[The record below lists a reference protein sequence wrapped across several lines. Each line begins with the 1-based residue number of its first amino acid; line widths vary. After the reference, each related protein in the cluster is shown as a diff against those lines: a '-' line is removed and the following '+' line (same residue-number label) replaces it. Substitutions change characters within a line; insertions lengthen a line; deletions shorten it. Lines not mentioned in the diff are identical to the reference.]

1 MSPRSNEPPSPEA
14 KERRARNRAAQ
25 LKFRKKKQEVD
36 ETRCNRIKHL
46 EGVVERMST
55 VLVDFTDGLLQQELV
70 QQSPGMMAIIQG
82 VIADILT
89 LANEA
94 GDPEQDHKARKA
106 RGKATEA
113 EYHSPKDSEHELP
126 SSNPSIKVTA
136 TPDDPTTAISPMPLA
151 DDSPINMPLF
161 EDTIM
166 PLPVVPTVYTQAN
179 YPPSTIPAPLS
190 PLLWT
195 SSLPPLSLNSFIC
208 RLTYS
213 CFKVGCLVLSRSI
226 DAPLPLSEESR
237 MFGSTLRYRER
248 DEMILRMRWLLG
260 PGKHE
265 LQTLAELPWGGRW
278 WDQEFSGSDL
288 ANYATNASMVDS
300 SAPQFLSVLGVEKQ
314 LMALGARFV
323 DNETIELDAS
333 ALAILSGNRIEPS
346 CAQPESWSFV
356 NLFPSKDSRPQINA
370 PRKAAIEIA
379 KAMTPSTT
387 PTLIPVIFPDAKLSP
402 PEDDDS
408 EPAVEVGLSSDE
420 VENST
425 SLPVSKGTE
434 GVGQEFLDS
443 VSLLRLWNTVDMK
456 FGSIMD
462 VDESAFGWRLVAG
475 MGSDIAKAFYS
486 DDSEIQQIYEKV
498 IELSVCGVQILNK
511 KGGKTKFFSIA
522 NLRVNPFI
530 SLTNFLYLPTY
541 GTLPLNMV
549 LGLNSEA
556 SKPVKAIATA
566 LWAFAASLRKEDG
579 ELTMVHGVEFGFDSN
594 FTGKVSSAGLP
605 LSVDLQDGYGS
616 CLHEAITQTM

>member
-36 ETRCNRIKHL
+36 EIRCNRIKHL
-46 EGVVERMST
+46 EGMVEKMST
-55 VLVDFTDGLLQQELV
+55 VLVDFTDGLLQQEIV
-70 QQSPGMMAIIQG
+70 QQSPGMMASIQG

-94 GDPEQDHKARKA
+94 GDPEQEPKARKA
-106 RGKATEA
+106 RGKATETDH
-113 EYHSPKDSEHELP
+113 HSLKDSEQELR

-136 TPDDPTTAISPMPLA
+136 IPDDPTTAISPIPLA

-161 EDTIM
+161 EDTIV
-166 PLPVVPTVYTQAN
+166 PLPVVPTVYTKAN
-179 YPPSTIPAPLS
+179 YPPSTVPAPLS

-288 ANYATNASMVDS
+288 ANYATNAAMVDS

-333 ALAILSGNRIEPS
+333 ALAILSGNRLEPS

-356 NLFPSKDSRPQINA
+356 NLFPSKDSRPQIDA
-370 PRKAAIEIA
+370 PRVRVSLNLLIMNLTKIAKLSTKRISVELELSSPCPLSLSVELPGDEPFPFLLFVALHKKKAAMEIA
-379 KAMTPSTT
+379 RAMTPSTA
-387 PTLIPVIFPDAKLSP
+387 PMLIPATFPNAKLFP

-408 EPAVEVGLSSDE
+408 DPAVEVVFSSDE
-420 VENST
+420 VEDGT

-434 GVGQEFLDS
+434 L
-443 VSLLRLWNTVDMK
+443 VDPEVLES
-456 FGSIMD
+456 GSH
-462 VDESAFGWRLVAG
+462 
-475 MGSDIAKAFYS
+475 
-486 DDSEIQQIYEKV
+486 
-498 IELSVCGVQILNK
+498 
-511 KGGKTKFFSIA
+511 
-522 NLRVNPFI
+522 
-530 SLTNFLYLPTY
+530 
-541 GTLPLNMV
+541 
-549 LGLNSEA
+549 
-556 SKPVKAIATA
+556 VK
-566 LWAFAASLRKEDG
+566 L
-579 ELTMVHGVEFGFDSN
+579 
-594 FTGKVSSAGLP
+594 
-605 LSVDLQDGYGS
+605 
-616 CLHEAITQTM
+616 

>member
-46 EGVVERMST
+46 ESVVEKMST
-55 VLVDFTDGLLQQELV
+55 VLVDFTDGLLQQDVV
-70 QQSPGMMAIIQG
+70 QQSSGMIASIQG

-94 GDPEQDHKARKA
+94 GDPEQDPKTRKA
-106 RGKATEA
+106 RGKATEI
-113 EYHSPKDSEHELP
+113 EYRSPKDSEHELP
-126 SSNPSIKVTA
+126 SSDPSITITA
-136 TPDDPTTAISPMPLA
+136 TPNDPMTAISSMPLA
-151 DDSPINMPLF
+151 DDSPINMPFF
-161 EDTIM
+161 EDTT
-166 PLPVVPTVYTQAN
+166 VPSSVAPTIYSQAK

-265 LQTLAELPWGGRW
+265 LQTLAQLPWGGRW

-288 ANYATNASMVDS
+288 ANYATNAAMVDS

-314 LMALGARFV
+314 LIALGARFV
-323 DNETIELDAS
+323 DKDIIELDSS
-333 ALAILSGNRIEPS
+333 ALAILSGNRLEPS

-356 NLFPSKDSRPQINA
+356 NLFPSKDSRPHIDA
-370 PRKAAIEIA
+370 PR
-379 KAMTPSTT
+379 
-387 PTLIPVIFPDAKLSP
+387 PV
-402 PEDDDS
+402 
-408 EPAVEVGLSSDE
+408 LSSR
-420 VENST
+420 NIAA
-425 SLPVSKGTE
+425 
-434 GVGQEFLDS
+434 
-443 VSLLRLWNTVDMK
+443 TV
-456 FGSIMD
+456 
-462 VDESAFGWRLVAG
+462 A
-475 MGSDIAKAFYS
+475 
-486 DDSEIQQIYEKV
+486 
-498 IELSVCGVQILNK
+498 
-511 KGGKTKFFSIA
+511 
-522 NLRVNPFI
+522 
-530 SLTNFLYLPTY
+530 
-541 GTLPLNMV
+541 
-549 LGLNSEA
+549 
-556 SKPVKAIATA
+556 
-566 LWAFAASLRKEDG
+566 
-579 ELTMVHGVEFGFDSN
+579 
-594 FTGKVSSAGLP
+594 SAGLP
-605 LSVDLQDGYGS
+605 LSVDHQDGYGS
-616 CLHEAITQTM
+616 RLREAVTQAIQAGAHGANIEDSIPARGLEQGIEHSLHPLSEQIRRLQLVARAAAAAGLPDFVINARCDVFALGDGANLNHETRMKEAVRRVKAYLDAGATTVFLWREYGVGFTQVDVQTLVKELDGRVAIRLGQTRAALSVSKLAKLGVARISIGPSLFQIAMNAAKRSALSVFEGGRLEEV

>member
-55 VLVDFTDGLLQQELV
+55 VLVDFTDGLLQQEIV
-70 QQSPGMMAIIQG
+70 QQSPGMMASIQG

-94 GDPEQDHKARKA
+94 GDPEQDPKARKA
-106 RGKATEA
+106 RGRATEA
-113 EYHSPKDSEHELP
+113 EYHSPKDSEHDLP

-136 TPDDPTTAISPMPLA
+136 TPDDPTTTISPTPLT

-161 EDTIM
+161 EDTM
-166 PLPVVPTVYTQAN
+166 VSLPVVPTVYTQAN

-278 WDQEFSGSDL
+278 WDREFSGSDL
-288 ANYATNASMVDS
+288 ANYATNAAMVDS

-314 LMALGARFV
+314 LIALGARFV

-333 ALAILSGNRIEPS
+333 ALAILSGNRLEPS

-356 NLFPSKDSRPQINA
+356 NLFPSRDSRPQIDA
-370 PRKAAIEIA
+370 PR
-379 KAMTPSTT
+379 
-387 PTLIPVIFPDAKLSP
+387 
-402 PEDDDS
+402 
-408 EPAVEVGLSSDE
+408 
-420 VENST
+420 
-425 SLPVSKGTE
+425 
-434 GVGQEFLDS
+434 
-443 VSLLRLWNTVDMK
+443 
-456 FGSIMD
+456 
-462 VDESAFGWRLVAG
+462 
-475 MGSDIAKAFYS
+475 AFYS
-486 DDSEIQQIYEKV
+486 DDSEIQQIYEKA
-498 IELSVCGVQILNK
+498 IGLSLCGVQILYSAK
-511 KGGKTKFFSIA
+511 DSKTKLLSIA
-522 NLRVNPFI
+522 NL
-530 SLTNFLYLPTY
+530 
-541 GTLPLNMV
+541 
-549 LGLNSEA
+549 
-556 SKPVKAIATA
+556 VKD
-566 LWAFAASLRKEDG
+566 E
-579 ELTMVHGVEFGFDSN
+579 ELTMVYGVEFGFDSN
-594 FTGKVSSAGLP
+594 FTAKVASAGLP
-605 LSVDLQDGYGS
+605 LSVDLQDGYGFR
-616 CLHEAITQTM
+616 LHEAITQTM

>member
-55 VLVDFTDGLLQQELV
+55 VLVDFTDGLLQQEIV
-70 QQSPGMMAIIQG
+70 QQSPGMMASIQG

-94 GDPEQDHKARKA
+94 GDPEQDPKA
-106 RGKATEA
+106 
-113 EYHSPKDSEHELP
+113 L
-126 SSNPSIKVTA
+126 TA
-136 TPDDPTTAISPMPLA
+136 TPDDPTTTISPTPLT

-161 EDTIM
+161 EDTM
-166 PLPVVPTVYTQAN
+166 VSLPVVPTVYTQAN

-288 ANYATNASMVDS
+288 ANYATNAAMVDS

-314 LMALGARFV
+314 LIALGARFV
-323 DNETIELDAS
+323 DNETIELDAN
-333 ALAILSGNRIEPS
+333 ALAILSGNRLEPS

-356 NLFPSKDSRPQINA
+356 NLFPSRDSRPQIDA
-370 PRKAAIEIA
+370 PR
-379 KAMTPSTT
+379 
-387 PTLIPVIFPDAKLSP
+387 VR
-402 PEDDDS
+402 
-408 EPAVEVGLSSDE
+408 
-420 VENST
+420 
-425 SLPVSKGTE
+425 
-434 GVGQEFLDS
+434 
-443 VSLLRLWNTVDMK
+443 VSLDLLIMNLTKIAVCLMKGPGFPRQALR
-456 FGSIMD
+456 G
-462 VDESAFGWRLVAG
+462 
-475 MGSDIAKAFYS
+475 
-486 DDSEIQQIYEKV
+486 V
-498 IELSVCGVQILNK
+498 IEQSVITREINPGRP
-511 KGGKTKFFSIA
+511 SMA
-522 NLRVNPFI
+522 NMES
-530 SLTNFLYLPTY
+530 SLCY
-541 GTLPLNMV
+541 
-549 LGLNSEA
+549 
-556 SKPVKAIATA
+556 
-566 LWAFAASLRKEDG
+566 
-579 ELTMVHGVEFGFDSN
+579 
-594 FTGKVSSAGLP
+594 
-605 LSVDLQDGYGS
+605 
-616 CLHEAITQTM
+616 

>member
-1 MSPRSNEPPSPEA
+1 MSPRSNEPHSPEA

-46 EGVVERMST
+46 EGVIEKMST
-55 VLVDFTDGLLQQELV
+55 VLAEFTDGLLQQDVV
-70 QQSPGMMAIIQG
+70 QQSPGMIASIQG

-94 GDPEQDHKARKA
+94 GDPEQDPKARKA
-106 RGKATEA
+106 RGKATGTQ
-113 EYHSPKDSEHELP
+113 YHPPKDFEDEFP
-126 SSNPSIKVTA
+126 SSNPNITITA
-136 TPDDPTTAISPMPLA
+136 TPDGPMTAISPMPLT
-151 DDSPINMPLF
+151 DDSSINMPLF
-161 EDTIM
+161 EDTTV
-166 PLPVVPTVYTQAN
+166 PLPVVPTVYSQAN
-179 YPPSTIPAPLS
+179 YPPYTIPAPLS

-323 DNETIELDAS
+323 DKETIELDSS
-333 ALAILSGNRIEPS
+333 ALEILSGNRLEPS
-346 CAQPESWSFV
+346 CAQPDSWSFV
-356 NLFPSKDSRPQINA
+356 NLFPSKDSRPQIDA
-370 PRKAAIEIA
+370 PR
-379 KAMTPSTT
+379 
-387 PTLIPVIFPDAKLSP
+387 VR
-402 PEDDDS
+402 
-408 EPAVEVGLSSDE
+408 
-420 VENST
+420 
-425 SLPVSKGTE
+425 
-434 GVGQEFLDS
+434 
-443 VSLLRLWNTVDMK
+443 VSLNLL
-456 FGSIMD
+456 
-462 VDESAFGWRLVAG
+462 
-475 MGSDIAKAFYS
+475 
-486 DDSEIQQIYEKV
+486 
-498 IELSVCGVQILNK
+498 
-511 KGGKTKFFSIA
+511 IA
-522 NLRVNPFI
+522 NLTKIAVCLMKGPGFPRQALRGAIEQSVITRKINPGRPGMASMES
-530 SLTNFLYLPTY
+530 SLCY
-541 GTLPLNMV
+541 
-549 LGLNSEA
+549 
-556 SKPVKAIATA
+556 
-566 LWAFAASLRKEDG
+566 
-579 ELTMVHGVEFGFDSN
+579 
-594 FTGKVSSAGLP
+594 
-605 LSVDLQDGYGS
+605 
-616 CLHEAITQTM
+616 